1 MNKTENVS
9 TGAPKI
15 GGYAYKAP
23 VGSTLPTDAKT
34 ALEEVFKSL
43 GFISEDGVTNSNSPE
58 SEDIKDWGG
67 TTVLSV
73 QSSKDDTWKFT
84 LIESKNV
91 EVLKTV
97 YGDENVVGDLET
109 GITIKANANDLDY
122 AAYVGYLSIPAIEL
136 ELPVM
141 SEWDYPRLKIAP
153 CRYAGSTKTGDLVI
167 AGHNYTRHFG
177 PLSKLSEGDQVIFT
191 DMDGEIWVYEVAAVE
206 VLAPT
211 AIEDMT
217 ASGYDLTLFTC
228 TYSGT
233 SRITVRCDRQL
244 AKAHQ

>member
-1 MNKTENVS
+1 MNMTENVS

-34 ALEEVFKSL
+34 ALAEVFKSL

-122 AAYVGYLSIPAIEL
+122 AAYVFEMVMRNGTKKRVVLPKAKVTEVGDITYDKSDVIGY
-136 ELPVM
+136 
-141 SEWDYPRLKIAP
+141 
-153 CRYAGSTKTGDLVI
+153 
-167 AGHNYTRHFG
+167 
-177 PLSKLSEGDQVIFT
+177 
-191 DMDGEIWVYEVAAVE
+191 EI
-206 VLAPT
+206 
-211 AIEDMT
+211 
-217 ASGYDLTLFTC
+217 TLTC
-228 TYSGT
+228 TPDAEGNTHYEY
-233 SRITVRCDRQL
+233 I
-244 AKAHQ
+244 ANK